1 MATVLALFDFDGT
14 LYQGRVWRT
23 LVDYFRQR
31 GERRGFLGRFSL
43 THWLQWYLTKLRLYD
58 RERFVMDWMKDLAG
72 IFSGLSQEQV
82 SQIFAWIL
90 ENDIA
95 PNLNPRIVE
104 RIAQHRAQG
113 HTTLL
118 ISGSY
123 QQLLDPFASTYG
135 FDAALGTPLE
145 FRDGRATG
153 RIAMP
158 VCMGPEKGR
167 RLETWVRERG
177 LEVDFEG
184 SYAYVDSL
192 FDVDLAERVGHPIVV
207 APEDQKMRTLA
218 LARGW
223 PLID

>member
-23 LVDYFRQR
+23 LVNYFRR
-31 GERRGFLGRFSL
+31 HGERHRFLRRFAI
-43 THWLQWYLTKLRLYD
+43 THWLQWYLTKLHLYN

-72 IFSGLSQEQV
+72 IFAGLSQEQV
-82 SQIFAWIL
+82 SQIFGWIL
-90 ENDIA
+90 EHDIA
-95 PNLNPRIVE
+95 QNLNPRIVQH
-104 RIAQHRAQG
+104 IAEHRTRG

-123 QQLLDPFASTYG
+123 QQLLEPFASSYQI
-135 FDAALGTPLE
+135 DAVLGTPLE
-145 FRDGRATG
+145 FQSGRATG
-153 RIAMP
+153 RISTP
-158 VCMGPEKGR
+158 VCMGAEKER
-167 RLETWVRERG
+167 RLETWIRERG
-177 LEVDFEG
+177 LEVDFTG

-192 FDVDLAERVGHPIVV
+192 FDVDLAGRVGHPIVV
-207 APEDQKMRTLA
+207 APEDPKMRTLA